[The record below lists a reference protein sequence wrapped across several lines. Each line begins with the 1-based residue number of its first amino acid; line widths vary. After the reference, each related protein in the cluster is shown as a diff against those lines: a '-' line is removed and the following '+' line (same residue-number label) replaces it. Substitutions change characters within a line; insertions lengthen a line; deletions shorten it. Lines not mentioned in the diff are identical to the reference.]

1 MDIKSPEERS
11 KNMAA
16 IHSKNTKPEI
26 YLRKLLFARGYRYGV
41 NSKSVPGHP
50 DIYMRK
56 YNTAIFVHGCFWHR
70 HEGCKYA
77 YMPKS
82 RVEFWQKKFD
92 ANIKRDEYVRK
103 ELMRKKVKVVIVWE
117 CTIKKMKKDE
127 ELREDKLH
135 QLEDYLQNEQYSL
148 EIWKKISV
156 ISVTCFNRKR
166 MIYW

>member
-70 HEGCKYA
+70 HEGCKFA

-82 RVEFWQKKFD
+82 RIEIWPNKFE
-92 ANIKRDEYVRK
+92 ANRKRDFVVRN
-103 ELMRKKVKVVIVWE
+103 ELREKGIKCLVVWE
-117 CTIKKMKKDE
+117 CSVKKMQKDE
-127 ELREDKLH
+127 EFQIRLLDKVVAFLTSEDSFMEL
-135 QLEDYLQNEQYSL
+135 
-148 EIWKKISV
+148 
-156 ISVTCFNRKR
+156 
-166 MIYW
+166 

>member
-50 DIYMRK
+50 DIYMKK
-56 YNTAIFVHGCFWHR
+56 YNTAVFVHGCFWHR

-82 RVEFWQKKFD
+82 RVEFWLKKFE
-92 ANIKRDEYVRK
+92 ANVKRDELVRK
-103 ELMRKKVKVVIVWE
+103 ELASKKIKVLIVWE
-117 CTIKKMKKDE
+117 GTIKRMKKDKKTE
-127 ELREDKLH
+127 EEVISLIEKFL
-135 QLEDYLQNEQYSL
+135 LSSEFEL
-148 EIWKKISV
+148 EI
-156 ISVTCFNRKR
+156 
-166 MIYW
+166 

>member
-1 MDIKSPEERS
+1 MDIKSSEERS

-50 DIYMRK
+50 DIYMKK
-56 YNTAIFVHGCFWHR
+56 YNTAVFVHGCFWHR

-92 ANIKRDEYVRK
+92 INIKRGEFVRK
-103 ELMRKKVKVVIVWE
+103 ELESKKIKVLIVWE
-117 CTIKKMKKDE
+117 CTIKRMKKDKKTE
-127 ELREDKLH
+127 EEVISLIEKFL
-135 QLEDYLQNEQYSL
+135 LSSEFEL
-148 EIWKKISV
+148 EI
-156 ISVTCFNRKR
+156 
-166 MIYW
+166 

>member
-26 YLRKLLFARGYRYGV
+26 YLRKLMFARGYRYSV

-50 DIYMRK
+50 DIYMKK

-77 YMPKS
+77 YVPKS
-82 RVEFWQKKFD
+82 RIEFWQKKFLSLIHISEPTRLD
-92 ANIKRDEYVRK
+92 VISYAVFCLKKKRNR
-103 ELMRKKVKVVIVWE
+103 R
-117 CTIKKMKKDE
+117 
-127 ELREDKLH
+127 
-135 QLEDYLQNEQYSL
+135 QLNSLQN
-148 EIWKKISV
+148 
-156 ISVTCFNRKR
+156 T
-166 MIYW
+166 

>member
-50 DIYMRK
+50 DIYMKK
-56 YNTAIFVHGCFWHR
+56 YNTAVFVHGCFWHR

-82 RVEFWQKKFD
+82 RVEFWLKKFE
-92 ANIKRDEYVRK
+92 ANVKRDELVRK
-103 ELMRKKVKVVIVWE
+103 ELASKKIKVLIVWE
-117 CTIKKMKKDE
+117 CTIKRMKKDKKSKE
-127 ELREDKLH
+127 EVISLIEKFL
-135 QLEDYLQNEQYSL
+135 LSSEFEL
-148 EIWKKISV
+148 EI
-156 ISVTCFNRKR
+156 
-166 MIYW
+166 

>member
-11 KNMAA
+11 KNMAT

-50 DIYMRK
+50 DIYMKK
-56 YNTAIFVHGCFWHR
+56 YNTAVFVHGCFWHR

-82 RVEFWQKKFD
+82 RVEFWLKKFE
-92 ANIKRDEYVRK
+92 ANVKRDELVRK
-103 ELMRKKVKVVIVWE
+103 ELASKKIKVLIVWE
-117 CTIKKMKKDE
+117 CTIKRMKKDKKTE
-127 ELREDKLH
+127 EVVISLIEKFL
-135 QLEDYLQNEQYSL
+135 LSSEFEL
-148 EIWKKISV
+148 EI
-156 ISVTCFNRKR
+156 
-166 MIYW
+166 

>member
-1 MDIKSPEERS
+1 MDIKSPEECS

-50 DIYMRK
+50 DIYMKK
-56 YNTAIFVHGCFWHR
+56 YNTAVFVHGCFWHR

-82 RVEFWQKKFD
+82 RVEFWLKKFE
-92 ANIKRDEYVRK
+92 ANVKRDELVRK
-103 ELMRKKVKVVIVWE
+103 ELASKKIKVLIVWE
-117 CTIKKMKKDE
+117 CTIKRMKKDKKTE
-127 ELREDKLH
+127 EEVISLIEKFL
-135 QLEDYLQNEQYSL
+135 LSSEFEL
-148 EIWKKISV
+148 EI
-156 ISVTCFNRKR
+156 
-166 MIYW
+166 

>member
-16 IHSKNTKPEI
+16 IRSKNTKPEI
-26 YLRKLLFARGYRYGV
+26 YLRKLLFAKGYRYGV

-50 DIYMRK
+50 DIYLKK

-82 RVEFWQKKFD
+82 KVEFWQKKFD
-92 ANIKRDEYVRK
+92 TNVKRDELVRK
-103 ELMRKKVKVVIVWE
+103 ELTRKKVKVVIIWE
-117 CTIKKMKKDE
+117 CTIKKMKKDKKME
-127 ELREDKLH
+127 EEIISSIEKMLFSSEH
-135 QLEDYLQNEQYSL
+135 EL
-148 EIWKKISV
+148 EI
-156 ISVTCFNRKR
+156 
-166 MIYW
+166 

>member
-16 IHSKNTKPEI
+16 IRSKNTKPEV
-26 YLRKLLFARGYRYGV
+26 YFRKLLFANGYRYSL

-50 DIYMRK
+50 DIYLRK

-82 RVEFWQKKFD
+82 RFEFWQKKFE
-92 ANIKRDEYVRK
+92 NNKRRDKIVVQELDEK
-103 ELMRKKVKVVIVWE
+103 GVKWIIVWE
-117 CTIKKMKKDE
+117 CSIKKMQRDNAVQEKI
-127 ELREDKLH
+127 LRIVEKFLIS
-135 QLEDYLQNEQYSL
+135 NNRNL
-148 EIWKKISV
+148 EI
-156 ISVTCFNRKR
+156 
-166 MIYW
+166 

>member
-50 DIYMRK
+50 DIYMKK
-56 YNTAIFVHGCFWHR
+56 YNTAVFVHGCFWHR

-92 ANIKRDEYVRK
+92 TNVKRDELVRK
-103 ELMRKKVKVVIVWE
+103 ELASKKIKVLIVWE
-117 CTIKKMKKDE
+117 CTIKRMKKDKKTE
-127 ELREDKLH
+127 EEVISLIEKFL
-135 QLEDYLQNEQYSL
+135 LSSEFEL
-148 EIWKKISV
+148 EI
-156 ISVTCFNRKR
+156 
-166 MIYW
+166 

>member
-50 DIYMRK
+50 DIYMKK

-82 RVEFWQKKFD
+82 RVEFWLKKFE
-92 ANIKRDEYVRK
+92 ANVKRDELVRK
-103 ELMRKKVKVVIVWE
+103 ELASKKIKVLIVWE
-117 CTIKKMKKDE
+117 CTIKRMKKDKKTE
-127 ELREDKLH
+127 EEVISLIEKFL
-135 QLEDYLQNEQYSL
+135 LSSEFEL
-148 EIWKKISV
+148 EI
-156 ISVTCFNRKR
+156 
-166 MIYW
+166 

>member
-26 YLRKLLFARGYRYGV
+26 YLRKLMFARGYRYGV

-50 DIYMRK
+50 DIYMKK

-82 RVEFWQKKFD
+82 RIEFWQKKFD
-92 ANIKRDEYVRK
+92 ANINRDKTVRK
-103 ELMRKKVKVVIVWE
+103 ELLELKIKQLIIWE

-127 ELREDKLH
+127 IYRDKIVGQIIDFLG
-135 QLEDYLQNEQYSL
+135 ESDYFF
-148 EIWKKISV
+148 EI
-156 ISVTCFNRKR
+156 
-166 MIYW
+166 

>member
-50 DIYMRK
+50 
-56 YNTAIFVHGCFWHR
+56 NTAIFVHGCFWHR

-82 RVEFWQKKFD
+82 RIEFWQKKFN
-92 ANIKRDEYVRK
+92 ANVNRDKTVRK
-103 ELMRKKVKVVIVWE
+103 ELLELKIKQLIIWE

-127 ELREDKLH
+127 IYRDKIVGQIIDFLG
-135 QLEDYLQNEQYSL
+135 ESNYFL
-148 EIWKKISV
+148 EI
-156 ISVTCFNRKR
+156 
-166 MIYW
+166 

>member
-41 NSKSVPGHP
+41 NSKSVPGYP
-50 DIYMRK
+50 DIYMKK

-82 RVEFWQKKFD
+82 RIEFWQKKFD

-103 ELMRKKVKVVIVWE
+103 ELASKKIKVSIVWE
-117 CTIKKMKKDE
+117 CTIKRMKKDKKTE
-127 ELREDKLH
+127 EEVISLIEKFVLSS
-135 QLEDYLQNEQYSL
+135 EFEL
-148 EIWKKISV
+148 EI
-156 ISVTCFNRKR
+156 
-166 MIYW
+166 

>member
-50 DIYMRK
+50 DIYMKK

-77 YMPKS
+77 YMPQS
-82 RVEFWQKKFD
+82 RVEFWLKKFE
-92 ANIKRDEYVRK
+92 ANVKRDELVRK
-103 ELMRKKVKVVIVWE
+103 ELTSKKNKSIN
-117 CTIKKMKKDE
+117 CMGMYNKA
-127 ELREDKLH
+127 
-135 QLEDYLQNEQYSL
+135 NE
-148 EIWKKISV
+148 KG
-156 ISVTCFNRKR
+156 
-166 MIYW
+166 

>member
-1 MDIKSPEERS
+1 MDIKSPKERS

-50 DIYMRK
+50 DIYMKK

-82 RVEFWQKKFD
+82 RIEFWQKKFD

-103 ELMRKKVKVVIVWE
+103 ELASKKIKVSIVWE
-117 CTIKKMKKDE
+117 CTIKRMKKDKKTE
-127 ELREDKLH
+127 EEVISLIEKFL
-135 QLEDYLQNEQYSL
+135 LSSEFEL
-148 EIWKKISV
+148 EI
-156 ISVTCFNRKR
+156 
-166 MIYW
+166 

>member
-50 DIYMRK
+50 DIYMKK
-56 YNTAIFVHGCFWHR
+56 YNTAVFVHGCFWHR

-82 RVEFWQKKFD
+82 RVEFWLKKFE
-92 ANIKRDEYVRK
+92 ANVKRDELVRK
-103 ELMRKKVKVVIVWE
+103 ELASKKIKVLIVWE
-117 CTIKKMKKDE
+117 CTIKRMKKDKKTE
-127 ELREDKLH
+127 EEVISLIEKL
-135 QLEDYLQNEQYSL
+135 LLSSEFEL
-148 EIWKKISV
+148 EI
-156 ISVTCFNRKR
+156 
-166 MIYW
+166 

>member
-50 DIYMRK
+50 DIYMKK
-56 YNTAIFVHGCFWHR
+56 YNTAVFVHGCFWHR

-82 RVEFWQKKFD
+82 RVEFWLKKFE
-92 ANIKRDEYVRK
+92 ANVKRDELVRK
-103 ELMRKKVKVVIVWE
+103 ELESKKIKVLIVWE
-117 CTIKKMKKDE
+117 CTIKRMKKDKKTE
-127 ELREDKLH
+127 EEVISLIEKFL
-135 QLEDYLQNEQYSL
+135 LSSEFEL
-148 EIWKKISV
+148 EI
-156 ISVTCFNRKR
+156 
-166 MIYW
+166 

>member
-50 DIYMRK
+50 DIYLKK

-82 RVEFWQKKFD
+82 RVEFWKKKFD
-92 ANIKRDEYVRK
+92 TNMKRDAIVQK
-103 ELMRKKVKVVIVWE
+103 ELTDKKVKVMIVWE
-117 CTIKKMKKDE
+117 CTVKRMKKDGE
-127 ELREDKLH
+127 FRKEKLN
-135 QLEDYLQNEQYSL
+135 QIEKYLLTDEYRM
-148 EIWKKISV
+148 EI
-156 ISVTCFNRKR
+156 
-166 MIYW
+166 

>member
-50 DIYMRK
+50 DIYLKK

-82 RVEFWQKKFD
+82 RVEFWEKKFD
-92 ANIKRDEYVRK
+92 TNMKRDAIVQK
-103 ELMRKKVKVVIVWE
+103 ELIDKKVKVMIVWE
-117 CTIKKMKKDE
+117 CTVRRMKKDGE
-127 ELREDKLH
+127 FRKEKLN
-135 QLEDYLQNEQYSL
+135 QIEKYLLTDEYRM
-148 EIWKKISV
+148 EI
-156 ISVTCFNRKR
+156 
-166 MIYW
+166 

>member
-50 DIYMRK
+50 DIYMKK

-82 RVEFWQKKFD
+82 RIEFWQKKFD

-103 ELMRKKVKVVIVWE
+103 ELASKKIKVSIVWE
-117 CTIKKMKKDE
+117 CTIKRMKKDKKTE
-127 ELREDKLH
+127 EEVISLIEKFL
-135 QLEDYLQNEQYSL
+135 LSSEFEL
-148 EIWKKISV
+148 EI
-156 ISVTCFNRKR
+156 
-166 MIYW
+166 

>member
-50 DIYMRK
+50 DIYMKK
-56 YNTAIFVHGCFWHR
+56 YNTAVFVHGCFWHR

-82 RVEFWQKKFD
+82 RVEFWLKKFE
-92 ANIKRDEYVRK
+92 ANVKRDELVRK
-103 ELMRKKVKVVIVWE
+103 ELASKKIKVLIVWE
-117 CTIKKMKKDE
+117 CTIKRMKKDKKTE
-127 ELREDKLH
+127 EEVISLIEKFLFSS
-135 QLEDYLQNEQYSL
+135 EFEL
-148 EIWKKISV
+148 EI
-156 ISVTCFNRKR
+156 
-166 MIYW
+166 

>member
-1 MDIKSPEERS
+1 MDIKSPEEHS

-50 DIYMRK
+50 DIYMKK
-56 YNTAIFVHGCFWHR
+56 YNAAILVHGCFWHR
-70 HEGCKYA
+70 HKGCKYA

-92 ANIKRDEYVRK
+92 TNIKRDEFARK
-103 ELMRKKVKVVIVWE
+103 ELESKKIKVLIVWE
-117 CTIKKMKKDE
+117 CTIKRMKKDKKTE
-127 ELREDKLH
+127 EEVISLIEKFL
-135 QLEDYLQNEQYSL
+135 LSSEFEL
-148 EIWKKISV
+148 EI
-156 ISVTCFNRKR
+156 
-166 MIYW
+166 

>member
-16 IHSKNTKPEI
+16 IHSKNTKLEI

-50 DIYMRK
+50 DIYLKK

-82 RVEFWQKKFD
+82 RVEFWKKKFD
-92 ANIKRDEYVRK
+92 TNMKRDAIVQK
-103 ELMRKKVKVVIVWE
+103 ELTDKKVKVMIVWE
-117 CTIKKMKKDE
+117 CTVKRMKKDE
-127 ELREDKLH
+127 EFRKEKLN
-135 QLEDYLQNEQYSL
+135 QIEKYLLTDEYRM
-148 EIWKKISV
+148 EI
-156 ISVTCFNRKR
+156 
-166 MIYW
+166 

>member
-1 MDIKSPEERS
+1 MNIKSSEERS

-50 DIYMRK
+50 DIYMKK
-56 YNTAIFVHGCFWHR
+56 YNTAVFVHGCFWHR

-92 ANIKRDEYVRK
+92 TNIKRGEFVRK
-103 ELMRKKVKVVIVWE
+103 ELESKKIKVLIVWE
-117 CTIKKMKKDE
+117 CTIKRMKKDKKTE
-127 ELREDKLH
+127 EEVISLIEKFL
-135 QLEDYLQNEQYSL
+135 LSSEFEL
-148 EIWKKISV
+148 EI
-156 ISVTCFNRKR
+156 
-166 MIYW
+166 

>member
-50 DIYMRK
+50 DIYMKK

-103 ELMRKKVKVVIVWE
+103 ELASKKIKVSIVWE
-117 CTIKKMKKDE
+117 CTIKRMKKDKKTE
-127 ELREDKLH
+127 EEVISLIEKFL
-135 QLEDYLQNEQYSL
+135 LSSEFEL
-148 EIWKKISV
+148 EI
-156 ISVTCFNRKR
+156 
-166 MIYW
+166 